1 MDTTRGKD
9 IAGTMDKNS
18 RIIITGAS
26 GLLGQNTILLLCE
39 KGYTNL
45 LAIDVHKKNIAIL
58 RKLNPGLEVI
68 EADLSERGDWQNA
81 FASCDVLIQCHAKI
95 TGLLL
100 EDFERDNETAT
111 VNVLEAA
118 KKHDV
123 PYIVHISSSVVIAVS
138 DDFYTQTK
146 KAQELLVDECG
157 IKNCSLRPPLM
168 FGWFD
173 KKHLGWLS
181 RLMTKIPVFPIP
193 GNGNYLRQPLWAGD
207 MAAVIIAAMEQQPEG
222 KYNIIGRDEITYIDI
237 IRRIKRVKGLKTVI
251 LRIPYAL
258 FKFLMDF
265 YALFSKNPP
274 FTSQQLA
281 ALTAG
286 DYFTPDPWW
295 DIFGVPYTPFD
306 EALKLTFEHPEYSSI
321 VLEP

>member
-1 MDTTRGKD
+1 
-9 IAGTMDKNS
+9 MDKSS

-26 GLLGQNTILLLCE
+26 GLLGQNTILMLRE
-39 KGYTNL
+39 KGYNNL
-45 LAIDVHKKNIAIL
+45 LAIDMHKKNIAIL
-58 RKLNPGLEVI
+58 RELNPGLEII
-68 EADLSERGDWQNA
+68 EADLAVPGEWQDA
-81 FASCDVLIQCHAKI
+81 FEGGDVLIQSHARI
-95 TGLLL
+95 TSLKL
-100 EDFERDNETAT
+100 EEFQRDNETAT

-118 KKHDV
+118 KRNNI

-146 KAQELLVDECG
+146 KAQDKLVEDSR
-157 IKNCSLRPPLM
+157 IKHCALRPPLM

-181 RLMTKIPVFPIP
+181 RLMTKLPIFPIP
-193 GNGNYLRQPLWAGD
+193 GNGKYLRQPLWARD
-207 MAAVIIAAMEQQPEG
+207 MAAVMIAAMEQQSEG
-222 KYNIIGRDEITYIDI
+222 SFNIIGREEITYIDI
-237 IRRIKRVKGLKTVI
+237 IRRIKKAKGLHTVI
-251 LRIPYAL
+251 LCLPYGL

-274 FTSQQLA
+274 FTSQQLD

-295 DIFGVPYTPFD
+295 DIFSVPYTPFD
-306 EALKLTFEHPEYSSI
+306 EALKQTFEHPEYSKI